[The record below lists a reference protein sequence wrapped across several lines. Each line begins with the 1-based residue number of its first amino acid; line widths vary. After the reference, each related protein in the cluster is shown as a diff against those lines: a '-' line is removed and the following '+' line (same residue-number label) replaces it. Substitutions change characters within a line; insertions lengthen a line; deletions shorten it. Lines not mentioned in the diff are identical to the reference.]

1 MCESFFQFAV
11 IFYYLLPVW
20 NINHIKWG
28 YHIANKIIKLSDLP
42 LRNDFVVGDAATA
55 AAVVLVAH
63 FITILFTLVDFSTS
77 LFFK

>member
-55 AAVVLVAH
+55 AAVVVVAH
-63 FITILFTLVDFSTS
+63 FITILFTLVDFFTS